1 MAKLKPKHLLYS
13 LFVIILIFL
22 VATTGFMQYWFMD
35 NKDVKLWTYNNGI
48 IPGAESKIYV
58 GDSDECW
65 VLVHGYT
72 LTPAE
77 MTELAEQ
84 IHQKYKDTVYIPRL
98 DGHGQVP
105 SELEKYSIEH
115 WYNQVEQV
123 ALENNCQYLVGSSMG
138 ASLVLRY
145 AEENSPKKIVLLGTL
160 IKPEPDY
167 LPMTQLIPILA
178 PILKYTKKSEPGATI
193 LNIEARK
200 DHISVYNFPLK
211 PVAKLLKFNNLVIQD
226 LDKIESEVL
235 FIHSDKDNVANF
247 EAAYETYQLLNNKQ
261 EFIHLTNGGHVNLK
275 DYDKQIVIQSILDLR
290 ESKQQ

>member
-35 NKDVKLWTYNNGI
+35 NKDEKLWTYNNGI

-77 MTELAEQ
+77 MT
-84 IHQKYKDTVYIPRL
+84 
-98 DGHGQVP
+98 
-105 SELEKYSIEH
+105 
-115 WYNQVEQV
+115 
-123 ALENNCQYLVGSSMG
+123 ALENNCQYLVCSSMG

-200 DHISVYNFPLK
+200 DHISV
-211 PVAKLLKFNNLVIQD
+211 
-226 LDKIESEVL
+226 
-235 FIHSDKDNVANF
+235 
-247 EAAYETYQLLNNKQ
+247 
-261 EFIHLTNGGHVNLK
+261 
-275 DYDKQIVIQSILDLR
+275 
-290 ESKQQ
+290 